1 MSMKGF
7 YKGRERVVVGLGVW
21 CGDDLRRIKLCLM

>member
-7 YKGRERVVVGLGVW
+7 YKGRERARPGSLGQCGGGAGGVVWG
-21 CGDDLRRIKLCLM
+21 